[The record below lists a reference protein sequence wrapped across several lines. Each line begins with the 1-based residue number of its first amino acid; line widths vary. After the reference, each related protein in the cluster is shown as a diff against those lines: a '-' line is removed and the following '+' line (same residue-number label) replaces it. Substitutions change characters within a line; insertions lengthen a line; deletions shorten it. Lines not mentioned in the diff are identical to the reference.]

1 MFKTRSGSRFLSSY
15 GVIIDRNDNE
25 ITIREHCGIMEKK
38 FPGLFKT
45 YRKCNGDQKTP
56 EFVEIIRKPIVTR
69 IDPEDGGMFL
79 ISGNVLQIYH
89 LMKTFQVVDLISE
102 LIYNFVSEEII
113 PQPGHGLRLADRADY
128 NTFTKKHICR
138 KRDGDVYCPI
148 SCDNIKVGN
157 TIVTLPCGHQFSA
170 RPIRKW
176 LTQNSSCC
184 PNCRADIRG
193 EDYMERMT
201 LSISDYIYRSYYD
214 GLYRLYDELEE

>member
-1 MFKTRSGSRFLSSY
+1 MTLKTEECSL
-15 GVIIDRNDNE
+15 
-25 ITIREHCGIMEKK
+25 
-38 FPGLFKT
+38 
-45 YRKCNGDQKTP
+45 
-56 EFVEIIRKPIVTR
+56 
-69 IDPEDGGMFL
+69 
-79 ISGNVLQIYH
+79 SGNVLQIYIQ
-89 LMKTFQVVDLISE
+89 KTFQWGLISE

-201 LSISDYIYRSYYD
+201 LSASDCIMSYYD